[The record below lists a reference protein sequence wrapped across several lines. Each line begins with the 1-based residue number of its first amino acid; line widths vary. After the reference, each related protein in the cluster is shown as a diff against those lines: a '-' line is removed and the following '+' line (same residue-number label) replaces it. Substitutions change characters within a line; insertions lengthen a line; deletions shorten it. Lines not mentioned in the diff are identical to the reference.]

1 MTIPSSPLIPK
12 ESLPVTLWEFGVT
25 VVDLTTD
32 LVPFLVALL
41 LASLVRNRID
51 GALAVINLCL
61 LMELVATIANPDY
74 RFISLIAPRLL
85 ACLLQMFLACYLVAY
100 WRQRQRRLRSM
111 VAH

>member
-1 MTIPSSPLIPK
+1 MSFCAFSA
-12 ESLPVTLWEFGVT
+12 T
-25 VVDLTTD
+25 VFDLTTD
-32 LVPFLVALL
+32 LVPL
-41 LASLVRNRID
+41 LAALGFAFLVRNRLD
-51 GALAVINLCL
+51 LMLAVVNLCL